1 MKKILEN
8 HSDLFLAFA
17 MLRLTAEFCRIVCEP
32 SWGLGLG
39 CHMAPF
45 HCEILR
51 TTLIIES
58 VCHSVR
64 HPRTWGESA
73 KSTQ

>member
-1 MKKILEN
+1 MNDLSES
-8 HSDLFLAFA
+8 HSYLFMLFE
-17 MLRLTAEFCRIVCEP
+17 MLRLTAEFCRIVSEP